1 MKLKVSWEQEELQ
14 GLFMFLCS
22 SPNGGAGSLEC
33 KKVSTQQVDSS
44 FDVCEWE
51 PELQSTP

>member
-22 SPNGGAGSLEC
+22 SPNGGAGSLES

-44 FDVCEWE
+44 FGVCEWE

>member
-1 MKLKVSWEQEELQ
+1 MKLKVSWEQEELR
-14 GLFMFLCS
+14 GLFMLLCS

-33 KKVSTQQVDSS
+33 KVSTQQVDSP

-51 PELQSTP
+51 LELQSTP